1 LLPNDRNAGPIL
13 QYKEGSRNE
22 KAAYLYLIITYR
34 TCSLGLLPSHGEG
47 GIYDSVIRLHV
58 IANSDSDHDQALKLR
73 VRDRVL
79 EEASEIIAGCTTRA
93 EAEAALRGAL
103 NQIEAAATE
112 VVSSEGAGYPV
123 RVELGMEEYP
133 TKSYESICFP
143 AGRYMSLR
151 VSIGKAAGEN
161 WWCVLFPNLCLSAA
175 TKKDAEE
182 AFIEAGLTPE
192 QYRIITETK
201 DTKYTVRFK
210 VLELLS
216 QILGKCKQKD

>member
-1 LLPNDRNAGPIL
+1 MKKLLIFTSSL
-13 QYKEGSRNE
+13 
-22 KAAYLYLIITYR
+22 LIGLVL
-34 TCSLGLLPSHGEG
+34 LGLLPTHGEG
-47 GIYDSVIRLHV
+47 EIYDSVIRLHV

-79 EEASEIIAGCTTRA
+79 EEASEIIADCSTRA
-93 EAEAALRGAL
+93 EAEVALRAALG
-103 NQIEAAATE
+103 QIEAAAAE
-112 VVSSEGAGYPV
+112 VVSAEGENYPV
-123 RVELGMEEYP
+123 RAELGEEEYP

-151 VSIGKAAGEN
+151 VSIGEAVGEN

-175 TKKDAEE
+175 TKKNAEE
-182 AFIEAGLTPE
+182 AFIEAGLTPK

-210 VLELLS
+210 VLEVIS
-216 QILGKCKQKD
+216 QIFSKCKHKK